1 MTRTPLL
8 VLAAVAL
15 LALGGAGGFAA
26 AQHAGHGV
34 GQAGGHAGHGQAAPA
49 DESASTAAFRAAN
62 DRMHAGM
69 DIAFTGD
76 ADVDFA
82 RGMIPHHEGAIDM
95 ARIVLEHGAD
105 PELRALA
112 EEIIAAQVDE
122 IAQLRAWLARHG
134 K

>member
-1 MTRTPLL
+1 MTRTLL
-8 VLAAVAL
+8 AALAAVAL
-15 LALGGAGGFAA
+15 LGAGGAGGFAV
-26 AQHAGHGV
+26 AQHAGHG
-34 GQAGGHAGHGQAAPA
+34 GHAAGHAGHGQAAPA
-49 DESASTAAFRAAN
+49 DEPASTAAFRSAN

-112 EEIIAAQVDE
+112 EEIVAAQAAE
-122 IAQLRAWLARHG
+122 IAQLRAWLARHAAD
-134 K
+134 